1 MAKTKSTEIKDIK
14 KVKRGNSKKA
24 TAGSA
29 KKASTKATSKSNAGS
44 TKAKTASAA
53 TKTKTARK
61 TKARDWKVEIKDMLL
76 QMKKE
81 LMQDVAQS
89 MMDESDYLR
98 NDVGDFYDHASND
111 RDRELALMFTDRERT
126 KLVQIDEALKRI
138 EEGGYGEC
146 DNCMD
151 EIGEDR
157 LRVMPFAKLCLSCKI
172 ELERHGEL

>member
-1 MAKTKSTEIKDIK
+1 MARQKKTDTEDDKQTKSSSKKNEQSAASKKSSKVNSKTKP
-14 KVKRGNSKKA
+14 
-24 TAGSA
+24 
-29 KKASTKATSKSNAGS
+29 ASTSSKS
-44 TKAKTASAA
+44 KTQ
-53 TKTKTARK
+53 KK
-61 TKARDWKVEIKDMLL
+61 TKASNWRDKIKEMLL

-81 LMQDVAQS
+81 LMQGVVQS
-89 MMDESDYLR
+89 IKDESDYLK

-157 LRVMPFAKLCLSCKI
+157 LKVMPFAQLCLSCKI

>member
-1 MAKTKSTEIKDIK
+1 MVRQKKTDTEDEKQTKGSSKNNEQNVASKKSSKVNSKTKP
-14 KVKRGNSKKA
+14 A
-24 TAGSA
+24 
-29 KKASTKATSKSNAGS
+29 ASSSKS
-44 TKAKTASAA
+44 KTQ
-53 TKTKTARK
+53 KK
-61 TKARDWKVEIKDMLL
+61 TKASGWRDKIKEMLL

-81 LMQDVAQS
+81 LLQGVVQS
-89 MMDESDYLR
+89 IKDESDYLK

-111 RDRELALMFTDRERT
+111 RDRELALTFTDRERT

-146 DNCMD
+146 YNCMD

-157 LRVMPFAKLCLSCKI
+157 LKVMPFAKLCLSCKI

>member
-1 MAKTKSTEIKDIK
+1 MARQKKTDTEDDKQTKSSSKKNEQSAVSKKSSKVNSKTKP
-14 KVKRGNSKKA
+14 
-24 TAGSA
+24 
-29 KKASTKATSKSNAGS
+29 ASTSSKS
-44 TKAKTASAA
+44 KTQ
-53 TKTKTARK
+53 KK
-61 TKARDWKVEIKDMLL
+61 TKASNWRDKIKEMLL

-81 LMQDVAQS
+81 LMQGVVQS
-89 MMDESDYLR
+89 IKNESDYLK

-126 KLVQIDEALKRI
+126 KLVQIDVALKRI

-157 LRVMPFAKLCLSCKI
+157 LKVMPFAQLCLSCKI

>member
-1 MAKTKSTEIKDIK
+1 MVRQKKTDTEDEKQTTRSSKNNEQSAASKKSSKVNSKTKPD
-14 KVKRGNSKKA
+14 
-24 TAGSA
+24 
-29 KKASTKATSKSNAGS
+29 ASSSKS
-44 TKAKTASAA
+44 KTQ
-53 TKTKTARK
+53 KK
-61 TKARDWKVEIKDMLL
+61 TKASGWRDKIKEMLF

-81 LMQDVAQS
+81 LLQGVVQS
-89 MMDESDYLR
+89 IKDESDYLK

-111 RDRELALMFTDRERT
+111 RDRELALTFTDRERT

-157 LRVMPFAKLCLSCKI
+157 LKVMPFAQLCLSCKI

>member
-1 MAKTKSTEIKDIK
+1 MARQKKTDTEDDKQTKSSSKKNEQSAASKKSSKVNSKTKP
-14 KVKRGNSKKA
+14 
-24 TAGSA
+24 
-29 KKASTKATSKSNAGS
+29 ASTSSKS
-44 TKAKTASAA
+44 KTQ
-53 TKTKTARK
+53 KK
-61 TKARDWKVEIKDMLL
+61 TKASNWRDKIKEMLL

-81 LMQDVAQS
+81 LMQGVVQS
-89 MMDESDYLR
+89 IKHESDYLK

-157 LRVMPFAKLCLSCKI
+157 LKVMPFAQLCLSCKI

>member
-1 MAKTKSTEIKDIK
+1 
-14 KVKRGNSKKA
+14 
-24 TAGSA
+24 
-29 KKASTKATSKSNAGS
+29 
-44 TKAKTASAA
+44 
-53 TKTKTARK
+53 
-61 TKARDWKVEIKDMLL
+61 
-76 QMKKE
+76 MKKE
-81 LMQDVAQS
+81 LMQGVVQS
-89 MMDESDYLR
+89 IKNESDYLK

-126 KLVQIDEALKRI
+126 KLVQIDVALKRI

-157 LRVMPFAKLCLSCKI
+157 LKVMPFAQLCLSCKI

>member
-1 MAKTKSTEIKDIK
+1 MVRQKKTDTEDEKQTKGSSMNNEQGDASKKSSKVNSKTKPD
-14 KVKRGNSKKA
+14 
-24 TAGSA
+24 
-29 KKASTKATSKSNAGS
+29 ASSSKS
-44 TKAKTASAA
+44 KTQ
-53 TKTKTARK
+53 KK
-61 TKARDWKVEIKDMLL
+61 TKASGWRDKIKEMLF

-81 LMQDVAQS
+81 LLQGVDQS
-89 MMDESDYLR
+89 IKDESDYLK

-111 RDRELALMFTDRERT
+111 RDRELALTFTDRERA

-157 LRVMPFAKLCLSCKI
+157 LKVMPFAKLCLSCKI

>member
-1 MAKTKSTEIKDIK
+1 MARQKKTDTEDDKQTKSSSKKNVQSAASKKSSKVNSKTKP
-14 KVKRGNSKKA
+14 
-24 TAGSA
+24 
-29 KKASTKATSKSNAGS
+29 ASTSSKS
-44 TKAKTASAA
+44 KTQ
-53 TKTKTARK
+53 KK
-61 TKARDWKVEIKDMLL
+61 TKASNWRDKIKKMLL

-81 LMQDVAQS
+81 LMQGVVQS
-89 MMDESDYLR
+89 IKNESDYLK

-157 LRVMPFAKLCLSCKI
+157 LKVMPFAQHCLSCKI

>member
-1 MAKTKSTEIKDIK
+1 MVRQKKTDTEDEKQTTRSSKNNEQSAASKKSSKVNSKTKP
-14 KVKRGNSKKA
+14 A
-24 TAGSA
+24 
-29 KKASTKATSKSNAGS
+29 ASSSKS
-44 TKAKTASAA
+44 KTQ
-53 TKTKTARK
+53 KK
-61 TKARDWKVEIKDMLL
+61 TKASGWRDKIKEMLR

-81 LMQDVAQS
+81 LLQGVVQS
-89 MMDESDYLR
+89 IKDESDYLK

-111 RDRELALMFTDRERT
+111 RDRELALTFTDRERT

-157 LRVMPFAKLCLSCKI
+157 LKVMPFAKLCLSCKI

>member
-1 MAKTKSTEIKDIK
+1 
-14 KVKRGNSKKA
+14 
-24 TAGSA
+24 
-29 KKASTKATSKSNAGS
+29 
-44 TKAKTASAA
+44 
-53 TKTKTARK
+53 
-61 TKARDWKVEIKDMLL
+61 
-76 QMKKE
+76 
-81 LMQDVAQS
+81 
-89 MMDESDYLR
+89 
-98 NDVGDFYDHASND
+98 GDFYDHASND

>member
-1 MAKTKSTEIKDIK
+1 MARQKKTDTEDEKQTKGSSKKNEQSAASKKSSKVNSKTKP
-14 KVKRGNSKKA
+14 
-24 TAGSA
+24 
-29 KKASTKATSKSNAGS
+29 ASTSSKS
-44 TKAKTASAA
+44 KTQ
-53 TKTKTARK
+53 KK
-61 TKARDWKVEIKDMLL
+61 TKASNWRDKIKEMLL

-81 LMQDVAQS
+81 LMQGVVQS
-89 MMDESDYLR
+89 IKDESDYLK

-157 LRVMPFAKLCLSCKI
+157 LKVMPFAQLCLSCKI

>member
-1 MAKTKSTEIKDIK
+1 MVRQKKTDTEDKKQTKGSSKNNEQSAASKKSSKVNSKTKP
-14 KVKRGNSKKA
+14 A
-24 TAGSA
+24 
-29 KKASTKATSKSNAGS
+29 ASSSKS
-44 TKAKTASAA
+44 KTQ
-53 TKTKTARK
+53 KK
-61 TKARDWKVEIKDMLL
+61 TKASGWRDKIKEMLL

-81 LMQDVAQS
+81 LLQGVVQS
-89 MMDESDYLR
+89 IKDESDYLK

-111 RDRELALMFTDRERT
+111 RDRELALTFTDRERT

-157 LRVMPFAKLCLSCKI
+157 LKVMPFAKLCLSCKI

>member
-1 MAKTKSTEIKDIK
+1 MVRQKKTDTEDEKQTTRSSKNNEQSAASKKSSKVNSKTKPD
-14 KVKRGNSKKA
+14 
-24 TAGSA
+24 
-29 KKASTKATSKSNAGS
+29 ASSSKS
-44 TKAKTASAA
+44 KTQ
-53 TKTKTARK
+53 KK
-61 TKARDWKVEIKDMLL
+61 TKASGWRDKIKEMLF

-81 LMQDVAQS
+81 LLQGVVQS
-89 MMDESDYLR
+89 IKDESDYLK

-111 RDRELALMFTDRERT
+111 RDRELALTFTDRERT

-157 LRVMPFAKLCLSCKI
+157 LKVMPFAKLCLSCKI

>member
-1 MAKTKSTEIKDIK
+1 MVRQKKTDTKDEKQTTRSSKNNEQSAASKKSSKVNSKTKP
-14 KVKRGNSKKA
+14 A
-24 TAGSA
+24 
-29 KKASTKATSKSNAGS
+29 ASSSKS
-44 TKAKTASAA
+44 KTQ
-53 TKTKTARK
+53 KK
-61 TKARDWKVEIKDMLL
+61 TKASGWRDKIKEMLF

-81 LMQDVAQS
+81 LLQGVVQS
-89 MMDESDYLR
+89 IKDESDYLK

-111 RDRELALMFTDRERT
+111 RDRELALTFTDRERA

-157 LRVMPFAKLCLSCKI
+157 LKVMPFAKLCLSCKI

>member
-1 MAKTKSTEIKDIK
+1 MPRQKKTDTEKTK
-14 KVKRGNSKKA
+14 
-24 TAGSA
+24 
-29 KKASTKATSKSNAGS
+29 
-44 TKAKTASAA
+44 KTTRVAA
-53 TKTKTARK
+53 TKKTTAKAAKKTTKKTAAKDTSATRK
-61 TKARDWKVEIKDMLL
+61 TTNPKPRKKSKASDWKDEIKLMLE

-81 LMQDVAQS
+81 LLQDVGKS
-89 MMDESDYLR
+89 IKDESDYLK

-126 KLVQIDEALKRI
+126 KLIQIDESLKRI
-138 EEGGYGEC
+138 EEGVYGEC

>member
-1 MAKTKSTEIKDIK
+1 MARQKKTDTEDDKQTKSSSKKNEQSAASKKSSKVNSKTKP
-14 KVKRGNSKKA
+14 
-24 TAGSA
+24 
-29 KKASTKATSKSNAGS
+29 ASTSSKS
-44 TKAKTASAA
+44 KTQ
-53 TKTKTARK
+53 KK
-61 TKARDWKVEIKDMLL
+61 TKASNWRDKIKKMLL

-81 LMQDVAQS
+81 LMQGVVQS
-89 MMDESDYLR
+89 IKNESDYLK

-157 LRVMPFAKLCLSCKI
+157 LKVMPFAQLCLSCKI

>member
-1 MAKTKSTEIKDIK
+1 MARQKKTDTEDDKQTKSSSKKNEQSAVSKKSSKVNSKTKP
-14 KVKRGNSKKA
+14 
-24 TAGSA
+24 
-29 KKASTKATSKSNAGS
+29 ASTSSKS
-44 TKAKTASAA
+44 KTQ
-53 TKTKTARK
+53 KK
-61 TKARDWKVEIKDMLL
+61 TKASNWRDKIKEMLL

-81 LMQDVAQS
+81 LMQGVVQS
-89 MMDESDYLR
+89 IKDESDYLK

-157 LRVMPFAKLCLSCKI
+157 LKVMPFAKLCLSCKI

>member
-1 MAKTKSTEIKDIK
+1 MARQKKTDTEVDKQTKSSSKKNEQSAVSKKSSKVNSKTKP
-14 KVKRGNSKKA
+14 
-24 TAGSA
+24 
-29 KKASTKATSKSNAGS
+29 ASSSSKS
-44 TKAKTASAA
+44 KTQ
-53 TKTKTARK
+53 KK
-61 TKARDWKVEIKDMLL
+61 TKASNWRDKIKEMLL

-81 LMQDVAQS
+81 LLQGVVQS
-89 MMDESDYLR
+89 IKDESDYLK

-157 LRVMPFAKLCLSCKI
+157 LKVMPFAKLCLSCKI

>member
-1 MAKTKSTEIKDIK
+1 MVRQKKIDTEDEKQTKSSSKNNEQSAASKKSSKVNSKTKP
-14 KVKRGNSKKA
+14 A
-24 TAGSA
+24 
-29 KKASTKATSKSNAGS
+29 ASSSKS
-44 TKAKTASAA
+44 KTQ
-53 TKTKTARK
+53 KK
-61 TKARDWKVEIKDMLL
+61 TKASGWRDKIKEMLL

-81 LMQDVAQS
+81 LMQGVVQS
-89 MMDESDYLR
+89 IKDESDYLK

-111 RDRELALMFTDRERT
+111 RDRELALTFTDRERT

-157 LRVMPFAKLCLSCKI
+157 LKVMPFAKLCLSCKI

>member
-1 MAKTKSTEIKDIK
+1 MARQKKTDTEDDKQTKSSSKKNEQSAVSKKSSKVNSKTKP
-14 KVKRGNSKKA
+14 
-24 TAGSA
+24 
-29 KKASTKATSKSNAGS
+29 ASTSSKS
-44 TKAKTASAA
+44 KTQ
-53 TKTKTARK
+53 KK
-61 TKARDWKVEIKDMLL
+61 TKASNWRDKIKEMLL

-81 LMQDVAQS
+81 LMQGVVQS
-89 MMDESDYLR
+89 IKDESDYLK

-157 LRVMPFAKLCLSCKI
+157 LKVMPFAQLCLSCKI

>member
-1 MAKTKSTEIKDIK
+1 MPRQKKTDTEETKKTTRAAKAKKTGAAGAKKTAKTTAAKKTKSTNASTVKPKPRRKAKASDWKDEIK
-14 KVKRGNSKKA
+14 
-24 TAGSA
+24 
-29 KKASTKATSKSNAGS
+29 
-44 TKAKTASAA
+44 
-53 TKTKTARK
+53 
-61 TKARDWKVEIKDMLL
+61 EMLE

-81 LMQDVAQS
+81 LMQDVVKS
-89 MMDESDYLR
+89 IKDESDYLK

-157 LRVMPFAKLCLSCKI
+157 LSVMPFAKLCLSCKI

>member
-1 MAKTKSTEIKDIK
+1 MARQKKTDTEDEKQTKRSSKNNEQSAASKKSSKVNSKTKP
-14 KVKRGNSKKA
+14 
-24 TAGSA
+24 
-29 KKASTKATSKSNAGS
+29 ASTSSKS
-44 TKAKTASAA
+44 KTQ
-53 TKTKTARK
+53 KK
-61 TKARDWKVEIKDMLL
+61 TKASNWRDKIKEMLL

-81 LMQDVAQS
+81 LLQGVVQS
-89 MMDESDYLR
+89 IKDESDYLK

-157 LRVMPFAKLCLSCKI
+157 LKVMPFAQLCLSCKI

>member
-1 MAKTKSTEIKDIK
+1 MARQKKTDTEDDKQTKSSSKKNEQSAVSKKSSKVNSKTKP
-14 KVKRGNSKKA
+14 
-24 TAGSA
+24 
-29 KKASTKATSKSNAGS
+29 ASTSSKS
-44 TKAKTASAA
+44 KTQ
-53 TKTKTARK
+53 KK
-61 TKARDWKVEIKDMLL
+61 TKASGWRDKIKEMLL

-81 LMQDVAQS
+81 LMQGVVQS
-89 MMDESDYLR
+89 IKDESDYLK

-157 LRVMPFAKLCLSCKI
+157 LKVMPFAQLCLSCKI

>member
-1 MAKTKSTEIKDIK
+1 MVRQKKTDTEDEKQTKRSSKNNEQSAASKKSSKVNSKTKP
-14 KVKRGNSKKA
+14 A
-24 TAGSA
+24 
-29 KKASTKATSKSNAGS
+29 ASSSKS
-44 TKAKTASAA
+44 KTQ
-53 TKTKTARK
+53 KK
-61 TKARDWKVEIKDMLL
+61 TKASGWRDKIKEMLL

-81 LMQDVAQS
+81 LMQGVVQS
-89 MMDESDYLR
+89 IKDESDYLK

-111 RDRELALMFTDRERT
+111 RDRELALTFTDRERT

-157 LRVMPFAKLCLSCKI
+157 LKVMPFAKLCLSCKI

>member
-1 MAKTKSTEIKDIK
+1 MVRQKKTDTEDEKQTKGSSMNNEQGAASKKSSKVNSKTKPDAS
-14 KVKRGNSKKA
+14 
-24 TAGSA
+24 SA
-29 KKASTKATSKSNAGS
+29 KSK
-44 TKAKTASAA
+44 TQK
-53 TKTKTARK
+53 K
-61 TKARDWKVEIKDMLL
+61 TKASGWRDKIKEMLF

-81 LMQDVAQS
+81 LLQGVDQS
-89 MMDESDYLR
+89 IKDESDYLK

-111 RDRELALMFTDRERT
+111 RDRELALTFTDRERA

-157 LRVMPFAKLCLSCKI
+157 LKVMPFAKLCLSCKI

>member
-1 MAKTKSTEIKDIK
+1 MARQKKTDTEDEKQTKSSSKKNEQSAASKKSSKVNSKTKP
-14 KVKRGNSKKA
+14 
-24 TAGSA
+24 
-29 KKASTKATSKSNAGS
+29 ASTSSKS
-44 TKAKTASAA
+44 KTQ
-53 TKTKTARK
+53 KK
-61 TKARDWKVEIKDMLL
+61 TKASNWRDKIKEMLL

-81 LMQDVAQS
+81 LMQGVVQS
-89 MMDESDYLR
+89 IKNESDYLK

-126 KLVQIDEALKRI
+126 KLAQIDEALKRI

-157 LRVMPFAKLCLSCKI
+157 LKVMPFAQLCLSCKI

>member
-1 MAKTKSTEIKDIK
+1 MARQKKTDTEDDKQTKSSSKKNEQSAVSKKSSKVNSKTKP
-14 KVKRGNSKKA
+14 
-24 TAGSA
+24 
-29 KKASTKATSKSNAGS
+29 ASTSSKS
-44 TKAKTASAA
+44 KTQ
-53 TKTKTARK
+53 KK
-61 TKARDWKVEIKDMLL
+61 TKASNWRDKIKEMLL

-81 LMQDVAQS
+81 LLQGVVQS
-89 MMDESDYLR
+89 IKDESDYLK

-111 RDRELALMFTDRERT
+111 RDRELALTFTDRERT

-157 LRVMPFAKLCLSCKI
+157 LKVMPFAQLCLSCKI

>member
-1 MAKTKSTEIKDIK
+1 MTETNMPRQKKADTEKTK
-14 KVKRGNSKKA
+14 
-24 TAGSA
+24 
-29 KKASTKATSKSNAGS
+29 
-44 TKAKTASAA
+44 KTTRAAA
-53 TKTKTARK
+53 TKKTTAKAAKKTTKTSAAK
-61 TKARDWKVEIKDMLL
+61 DLSATPKPTKKAKASDWKDEIKLMLE

-81 LMQDVAQS
+81 LLQDVGKS
-89 MMDESDYLR
+89 IKDESDYLK

-126 KLVQIDEALKRI
+126 KLIQIDESLKRI
-138 EEGGYGEC
+138 EEGVYGEC

-151 EIGEDR
+151 EIGEHR

>member
-1 MAKTKSTEIKDIK
+1 MARQKKTDTEDKKQTKSSSKKNEQSAASKKSSKVNSKTKP
-14 KVKRGNSKKA
+14 
-24 TAGSA
+24 
-29 KKASTKATSKSNAGS
+29 ASTSSKS
-44 TKAKTASAA
+44 KTQ
-53 TKTKTARK
+53 KK
-61 TKARDWKVEIKDMLL
+61 TKASNWRDKIKKMLL

-81 LMQDVAQS
+81 LMQGVVQS
-89 MMDESDYLR
+89 IKNESDYLK

-157 LRVMPFAKLCLSCKI
+157 LKVMPFAQLCLSCKI

>member
-1 MAKTKSTEIKDIK
+1 MARQKKTGTEDEKQTKSSSKKNEQSAASKKSSKVNSKTKP
-14 KVKRGNSKKA
+14 
-24 TAGSA
+24 
-29 KKASTKATSKSNAGS
+29 ASTSSKS
-44 TKAKTASAA
+44 KTQ
-53 TKTKTARK
+53 KK
-61 TKARDWKVEIKDMLL
+61 TKASNWRDKIKEMLL

-81 LMQDVAQS
+81 LMQGVVQS
-89 MMDESDYLR
+89 IKNESDYLK

-157 LRVMPFAKLCLSCKI
+157 LKVMPFAQLCLSCKI

>member
-1 MAKTKSTEIKDIK
+1 MARQKKTDTEDDKQTKSSSKKNEQSAVSKKSSKVNSKTKP
-14 KVKRGNSKKA
+14 
-24 TAGSA
+24 
-29 KKASTKATSKSNAGS
+29 ASTSSKS
-44 TKAKTASAA
+44 KTQ
-53 TKTKTARK
+53 KK
-61 TKARDWKVEIKDMLL
+61 TKASNWRDKIKKMLL

-81 LMQDVAQS
+81 LMQGVVQS
-89 MMDESDYLR
+89 IKDESDYLK

-111 RDRELALMFTDRERT
+111 RDRELALTFTDRERT

-157 LRVMPFAKLCLSCKI
+157 LKVMPFAQLCLSCKI

>member
-1 MAKTKSTEIKDIK
+1 MARQKKTDTEDDKQTKSSSKKNEQSAASKKSSKVNSKTKP
-14 KVKRGNSKKA
+14 
-24 TAGSA
+24 
-29 KKASTKATSKSNAGS
+29 ASTSSKS
-44 TKAKTASAA
+44 KTQ
-53 TKTKTARK
+53 KK
-61 TKARDWKVEIKDMLL
+61 TKASNWRDKIKEMLL

-81 LMQDVAQS
+81 LMQGVVQS
-89 MMDESDYLR
+89 IKNESDYLK

-126 KLVQIDEALKRI
+126 KLVQIDVALKRI

-157 LRVMPFAKLCLSCKI
+157 LKVMPFAQLCLSCKI

>member
-1 MAKTKSTEIKDIK
+1 MVTKKKTDTKDAKQTTSRSRKKEQNAASKKSSKVNSKTKQNSSSTKSKTPKKAKNAAWRDEIK
-14 KVKRGNSKKA
+14 
-24 TAGSA
+24 
-29 KKASTKATSKSNAGS
+29 
-44 TKAKTASAA
+44 
-53 TKTKTARK
+53 
-61 TKARDWKVEIKDMLL
+61 EMLL

-81 LMQDVAQS
+81 LMQGVVQS
-89 MMDESDYLR
+89 IKNESDYLK

>member
-1 MAKTKSTEIKDIK
+1 MVRQKKTDTEDEKQTTRSSKNNEQSAASKKSSKVNSKTKP
-14 KVKRGNSKKA
+14 A
-24 TAGSA
+24 
-29 KKASTKATSKSNAGS
+29 ASSSKS
-44 TKAKTASAA
+44 KTQ
-53 TKTKTARK
+53 KK
-61 TKARDWKVEIKDMLL
+61 TKASGWRDKIKEMLL

-81 LMQDVAQS
+81 LLQGVVQS
-89 MMDESDYLR
+89 IKDESDYLK

-111 RDRELALMFTDRERT
+111 RDRELALTFTDRERT

-157 LRVMPFAKLCLSCKI
+157 LKVMPFAKLCLSCKI